1 MMIPASPDLEKRARP
16 APAPRPFPGSIRRI
30 LCPTDLTEAAD
41 VAFAHACLL
50 AETFD
55 AELTLFHS
63 IDVRKVAR
71 GMSRGA
77 PMEEALRRAERDA
90 VTGLDN
96 RAARTSAVTHVS
108 VEYGLS
114 PQQAVV
120 AAIASR
126 RPDLTVMSTHG
137 RKGIAHLL
145 KGSLAES
152 AIEESRRPILCV
164 RGREHTAAHTYRRIL
179 VPTDL
184 RSRTAFSIAGLLA
197 RAFDAELIAL
207 HLVPGERA
215 SLAGLPQ
222 AVDVVVPSDEEV
234 ALFLEPECWGV
245 HVTPRVEMA
254 SSWESIPALAAREG
268 CDLIVMSTRRH
279 DSVADSIL
287 GSRAERIVALA
298 PCPVV
303 VV

>member
-1 MMIPASPDLEKRARP
+1 MIPASPTAEKRIRP

-41 VAFAHACLL
+41 VAFAHACLV

-71 GMSRGA
+71 GMSRGS
-77 PMEEALRRAERDA
+77 PMEEALRRAEREA
-90 VTGLDN
+90 VTGLDT
-96 RAARTSAVTHVS
+96 RAARTSAVTRVS

-114 PQQAVV
+114 PHQAVV

-137 RKGIAHLL
+137 RRGISHLL
-145 KGSLAES
+145 KGSLAEN
-152 AIEESRRPILCV
+152 AIEESQRPILCV

-207 HLVPGERA
+207 HLVPEKA

-222 AVDVVVPSDEEV
+222 AIEAAIPSDEEV

-245 HVTPRVEMA
+245 HVTPRVEA
-254 SSWESIPALAAREG
+254 ARGWESIPALAAEQG

-279 DSVADSIL
+279 DSVTDSIL